1 MSTALS
7 KESHDPKILLY
18 KKNLRKEIS
27 QKARLQAKAG
37 ILEKSAA
44 IKKKLFALEEF
55 KKARCVVCYVSMS
68 DEVDTHQIIDESI
81 GMGKV
86 IGVPVI
92 VKGTKE
98 LMISR
103 ITDRIRQ
110 LEIGPYGIYQPR
122 QDEVRPIQCT
132 EIELVL
138 VPALAFDRDGNRL
151 GRGKGYYDRFLTTI
165 PAHALTVGLCFD
177 FQVVESVLTL
187 PHDIPVQTLIT
198 N

>member
-86 IGVPVI
+86 IG
-92 VKGTKE
+92 
-98 LMISR
+98 
-103 ITDRIRQ
+103 
-110 LEIGPYGIYQPR
+110 
-122 QDEVRPIQCT
+122 
-132 EIELVL
+132 
-138 VPALAFDRDGNRL
+138 
-151 GRGKGYYDRFLTTI
+151 
-165 PAHALTVGLCFD
+165 
-177 FQVVESVLTL
+177 
-187 PHDIPVQTLIT
+187 
-198 N
+198 